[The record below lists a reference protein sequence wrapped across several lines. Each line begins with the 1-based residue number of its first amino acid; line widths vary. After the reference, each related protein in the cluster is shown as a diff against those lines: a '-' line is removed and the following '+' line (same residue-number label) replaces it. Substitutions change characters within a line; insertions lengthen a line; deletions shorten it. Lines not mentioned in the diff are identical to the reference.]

1 MRIQLIIILF
11 LITKLVY
18 AQRIPAYDSIST
30 PQQDYPCV
38 VQALEDGTLL
48 MAAVNR
54 PWLWNGKGSLVLV
67 RMDIEGQP
75 MYHKTLELPDM
86 GINNAGGIFKTGEN
100 QYTIF
105 CTFDTTTPTFNNKPT
120 HFGYVQTDTLFNFT
134 FNQIVQVP
142 FSPTATLT
150 GVYDI
155 KVKRIGNGN
164 NYFARLGLYDN
175 SPGYHSPFIFNA
187 TVSLEIASINILP
200 DTLRRYKNYVGNVNQ
215 LSYTTIF
222 PLDFLIDD
230 NYRFALFLDK
240 WSYSTGSEMSFIQ
253 PIDSIYYSIFSHEA
267 IQSQDTLKVYD
278 FKIEREW
285 RTNILFYKN
294 RFILIGGTGSCRE
307 NFDLIDTLYKNNPG
321 QSGLTLLVLDTTLIK
336 TQYNHPFE
344 YPYPYRFTFV
354 EDIRE
359 AFYDTIDDGI
369 NMYRLY
375 GDLYSSAF
383 MQCLDYWDEN
393 KIYYGRQ
400 IGDVV
405 NVQRRYDSFPSL
417 LLISQFDSTLNKT
430 WERRIPAR
438 NREGI
443 VSVNATQDGGVI
455 LTTRSSPGPL
465 NDPQFPGMQVHAFDI
480 SVYKINQY
488 GVITSVKQ
496 GNSLAI
502 QHNYTLYPNPAVN
515 QIYIQGNKPVSAI
528 QIWDEQGKRYAV
540 DWEKTIQKANINH
553 LPTGIYFIQLL
564 NEANKLLQVIRFV
577 KE

>member
-100 QYTIF
+100 QYTVF
-105 CTFDTTTPTFNNKPT
+105 CTFDTTAPTFNNKPT
-120 HFGYVQTDTLFNFT
+120 HFGYIQTDTSFEFLDIHYMAPNYY
-134 FNQIVQVP
+134 
-142 FSPTATLT
+142 SPIDRS
-150 GVYDI
+150 GIYDI
-155 KVKRIGNGN
+155 KIKHRKNAE
-164 NYFARLGLYDN
+164 YFGTLGIADTSLGSPYVIDAHFKLQTHAISYQWDTLNFLKTDDGRLLKITISQTLPMDFEWVYNSFLLKSRKASGVTGSVVNFFNSNDSTWRGLYA
-175 SPGYHSPFIFNA
+175 GG
-187 TVSLEIASINILP
+187 ILP
-200 DTLRRYKNYVGNVNQ
+200 L
-215 LSYTTIF
+215 
-222 PLDFLIDD
+222 
-230 NYRFALFLDK
+230 A
-240 WSYSTGSEMSFIQ
+240 
-253 PIDSIYYSIFSHEA
+253 IDSNNIPKHVFNYQWRQNIRYFKDSLLFIVGPGSYYCEKGFCLDS
-267 IQSQDTLKVYD
+267 
-278 FKIEREW
+278 
-285 RTNILFYKN
+285 
-294 RFILIGGTGSCRE
+294 
-307 NFDLIDTLYKNNPG
+307 LYQYNPS
-321 QSGLTLLVLDTTLIK
+321 QSGIAIIPLNQHALRNFSNI
-336 TQYNHPFE
+336 
-344 YPYPYRFTFV
+344 PYRFSFV

-443 VSVNATQDGGVI
+443 VSVNATQDGGMI

-496 GNSLAI
+496 VNSLAI

>member
-1 MRIQLIIILF
+1 MRIQLALF
-11 LITKLVY
+11 LFMVTKLLQ
-18 AQRIPAYDSIST
+18 AQRIPAYDGIST
-30 PQQDYPCV
+30 SQQDYPCV
-38 VQALEDGTLL
+38 VQALDDGTLL
-48 MAAVNR
+48 MAAVSR

-105 CTFDTTTPTFNNKPT
+105 CTFDTTTPSFNNSPT
-120 HFGYVQTDTLFNFT
+120 HFGYVQTDTLFNVT

-142 FSPTATLT
+142 FRPTATSY
-150 GVYDI
+150 GIYDI

-164 NYFARLGLYDN
+164 NYFARLGLHDN
-175 SPGYHSPFIFNA
+175 LPGYHSPFIYNA
-187 TVSLEIASINILP
+187 KVNLQIASIKITP
-200 DTLRRYKNYVGNVNQ
+200 DTLRKWKNWYGNIGTTGYYSLLPMDFIISENEDMVLKLEKYPYSTSSNFQYMNVN
-215 LSYTTIF
+215 
-222 PLDFLIDD
+222 
-230 NYRFALFLDK
+230 
-240 WSYSTGSEMSFIQ
+240 
-253 PIDSIYYSIFSHEA
+253 DSIHYTIFSHEA
-267 IQSQDTLKVYD
+267 IQRQDTLNVYD
-278 FKIEREW
+278 FKIERQW
-285 RTNILFYKN
+285 RTNIFFYKN
-294 RFILIGGTGSCRE
+294 KYILIGGTGSCRE
-307 NFDLIDTLYKNNPG
+307 NFELIDTLYKYKPN
-321 QSGLTLLVLDTTLIK
+321 QSGLSLLIFDTTLIK
-336 TQYNHPFE
+336 YGYNHPFE
-344 YPYPYRFTFV
+344 YPYPYRFSFV

-359 AFYDTIDDGI
+359 AFYDTNDDSI
-369 NMYRLY
+369 NMFRLY

-405 NVQRRYDSFPSL
+405 NVQRWYNSFPSL

-465 NDPQFPGMQVHAFDI
+465 NDPQFPGMQVHAFDM
-480 SVYKINQY
+480 SVYKINQH
-488 GVITSVKQ
+488 GVITSLYKLSESKKQ
-496 GNSLAI
+496 KAF
-502 QHNYTLYPNPAVN
+502 TLYPNPAKRQVLVKGDLPIAFV
-515 QIYIQGNKPVSAI
+515 QV
-528 QIWDEQGKRYAV
+528 WDAQGKQYSV
-540 DWEKTIQKANINH
+540 QFTSETQIINIDT
-553 LPTGIYFIQLL
+553 LPTGIYFVQLFDTN
-564 NEANKLLQVIRFV
+564 NELLQVMRLV